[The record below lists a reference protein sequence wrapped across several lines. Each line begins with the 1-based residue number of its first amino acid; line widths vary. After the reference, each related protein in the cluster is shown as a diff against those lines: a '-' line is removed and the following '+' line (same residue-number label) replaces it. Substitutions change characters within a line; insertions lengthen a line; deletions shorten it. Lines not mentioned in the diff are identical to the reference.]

1 MKKICLLL
9 GLLSITT
16 FAFSQDTTYYTPQ
29 RRHKPKAERPITFG
43 VHAGVNVSATAVKSD
58 GNSVSESYKVGFSGG
73 VDVEFPV
80 SPAFTIQPEPNFSQM
95 GGKEKS
101 LTNATVNAPYEG
113 YTTDKLTLDYLALP
127 VLVKYT
133 VPRSGFSVYLGPQIA
148 CLLYASDRTNINGG
162 NYVSYSQTDN
172 YHKIDFSG
180 VLGVEY
186 YFSCRFGVSARYQFG
201 FTNIAKIT
209 DVKNRGFTFTL
220 GYRF

>member
-80 SPAFTIQPEPNFSQM
+80 SPSFAIQPELNFSQM
-95 GGKEKS
+95 GGKD
-101 LTNATVNAPYEG
+101 NDEG
-113 YTTDKLTLDYLALP
+113 ETFKISSNYLALP

-133 VPRSGFSVYLGPQIA
+133 VPRSGFSVYIGPQIA
-148 CLLYASDRTNINGG
+148 CLLHASMSEAN
-162 NYVSYSQTDN
+162 VSVAATDYFN
-172 YHKIDFSG
+172 KPDFSG
-180 VLGVEY
+180 VFCVEY
-186 YFSCRFGVSARYQFG
+186 YFPCRFGISARYQVG
-201 FTNIAKIT
+201 FTNIAKNTADENIWGDNT
-209 DVKNRGFTFTL
+209 SLKNNCFTVTL